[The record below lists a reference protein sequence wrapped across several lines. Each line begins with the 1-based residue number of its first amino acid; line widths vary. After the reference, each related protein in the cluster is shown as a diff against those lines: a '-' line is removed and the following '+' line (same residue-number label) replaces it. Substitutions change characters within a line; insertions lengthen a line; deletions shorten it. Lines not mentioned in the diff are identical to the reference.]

1 MTYNI
6 EAFGHQKLIFIP
18 QHLKKVQM
26 SGDKKMHQNLTQK
39 AIQNP
44 GMFHILPVLFCIC
57 WFHDKIY
64 PRKGYLSR
72 VSLSWEY
79 SLSMTG

>member
-26 SGDKKMHQNLTQK
+26 SGDKKMHNSESNSESRYVSYFTCT
-39 AIQNP
+39 
-44 GMFHILPVLFCIC
+44 VL
-57 WFHDKIY
+57 
-64 PRKGYLSR
+64 YLL
-72 VSLSWEY
+72 VP
-79 SLSMTG
+79 